1 MQNNKALICAYPDGN
16 FSFRSG
22 DKVKFC
28 TDADEVGAELEEM
41 LWPLVAPFLE
51 KRQDI
56 EIIVKPLA
64 ALTEKEIAIRNVIVR
79 RCKIVR
85 EKILPNVKEK
95 KMAEYYAGKI
105 DGLRQAYELLG
116 ESIESIKIEL

>member
-1 MQNNKALICAYPDGN
+1 M
-16 FSFRSG
+16 
-22 DKVKFC
+22 
-28 TDADEVGAELEEM
+28 
-41 LWPLVAPFLE
+41 
-51 KRQDI
+51 
-56 EIIVKPLA
+56 A

>member
-1 MQNNKALICAYPDGN
+1 M
-16 FSFRSG
+16 
-22 DKVKFC
+22 
-28 TDADEVGAELEEM
+28 
-41 LWPLVAPFLE
+41 
-51 KRQDI
+51 
-56 EIIVKPLA
+56 A

-105 DGLRQAYELLG
+105 DGLMQAYELLG